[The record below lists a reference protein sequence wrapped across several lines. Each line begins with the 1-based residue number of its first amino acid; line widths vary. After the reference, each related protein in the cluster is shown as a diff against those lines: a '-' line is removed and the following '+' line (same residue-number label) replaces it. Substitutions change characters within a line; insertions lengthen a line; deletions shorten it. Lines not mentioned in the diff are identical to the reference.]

1 MKVGGPMN
9 QYLKALLMSITI
21 IVISVSCYYF
31 IISGYPYDPGDCAEE
46 YFNSVLILKGMIA
59 TGAIIA
65 ASISS
70 AIIIIEHTR
79 AYNGSKNS
87 HTGTIKI

>member
-70 AIIIIEHTR
+70 AIIIEHTS